1 MISQPSRPVTH
12 NGNFEHSTPVLSQ
25 YEQRMRVLELSVQ
38 RIIARTRIGDYW
50 ADGLQD
56 AGNLLAALPLPT
68 TEFAS
73 ANRRLQNAVGY
84 CQQEEFGAAAFE
96 LRALRGQ
103 LQRL

>member
-1 MISQPSRPVTH
+1 MNSHPSSTVTH
-12 NGNFEHSTPVLSQ
+12 NGKVERSTPVLSQ

-38 RIIARTRIGDYW
+38 LLIVRTSIGDYW
-50 ADGLQD
+50 SEGLQD

-68 TEFAS
+68 AEFAS
-73 ANRRLQNAVGY
+73 ANRHLQNAIGY
-84 CQQEEFGAAAFE
+84 CQQEEFGAATFE